1 MFLKGELGPIFR
13 PIEAVVGAEAR
24 RHGSGFLRRRRSSR
38 IDLESA
44 TIFASKRALIA
55 PRSGYDRV
63 SIVPSILDQMSS
75 DEVEDRR
82 LRFRDSRAPL
92 WR

>member
-1 MFLKGELGPIFR
+1 M
-13 PIEAVVGAEAR
+13 R
-24 RHGSGFLRRRRSSR
+24 RGGGFTWRGRSFR

-44 TIFASKRALIA
+44 TIFASKRAPIA

-63 SIVPSILDQMSS
+63 SIVASTLDQMSS